1 MFYGLILGKE
11 KNMKPVLLLCIFAA
25 CSTPNHHP
33 DMTASGAVVGGGI
46 GAGAGAIIG
55 HQLSYIGEGAGIGA
69 GVGAVSG
76 IMAGISADILESEI
90 ASSREQLMSI
100 EAQTNANRRMLA
112 SNYKDSDNNAYF
124 GSNFGIN
131 SVPFDTD
138 VSSLK
143 SGAISQVEAL
153 ASKIRSLNY
162 PAKVTVIGHAD
173 DSGDNAHNEKLSM
186 ARARTVAA
194 ILSSHGVS
202 SDQIEVKGVGSTK
215 PLLSNDSA
223 PGRGLNRRVEIVVR

>member
-1 MFYGLILGKE
+1 MKRSIILF
-11 KNMKPVLLLCIFAA
+11 VFAA

-69 GVGAVSG
+69 GIGAVSG

-112 SNYKDSDNNAYF
+112 SNYKTSDDNAF
-124 GSNFGIN
+124 LGSSFGIN
-131 SVPFDTD
+131 SIPFDTD

-143 SGAISQVEAL
+143 SGAVAQVEAL
-153 ASKIRSLNY
+153 ALKIRSLNY

-173 DSGDNAHNEKLSM
+173 DSGDNAHNEKLSL
-186 ARARTVAA
+186 ARARNVAG

-202 SDQIEVKGVGSTK
+202 SDQIEIKGVGSSM
-215 PLLSNDSA
+215 PLSSNDSPA
-223 PGRGLNRRVEIVVR
+223 GRGLNRRVEIIVR